1 MNVRGFLLAV
11 VAVVLFGLTSG
22 CGVPTDS
29 AARPIAEPTPS
40 PTSTASPTG
49 SPVPAAAAI
58 FLVRNNQLVAVSREV
73 DADVGPQALLD
84 ALVSGPTDQET
95 AAGFRSIFTGA
106 FDALEV
112 RDSSPDGTTVVV
124 QLNADLAGVPPPDQ
138 PLGIG
143 QIAQTLGAAGATSIG
158 FVGGDGNVLG
168 VPLPDGTIATAAV
181 TPAQYAALV
190 AG

>member
-1 MNVRGFLLAV
+1 M
-11 VAVVLFGLTSG
+11 AVVLAGLTGG

-40 PTSTASPTG
+40 PTSSTTPTG
-49 SPVPAAAAI
+49 SPVPAAASI

-73 DADVGPQALLD
+73 DADVGPQGLLD

-106 FDALEV
+106 IDALEI

>member
-1 MNVRGFLLAV
+1 VSLRRLLPAVVVLLAAA
-11 VAVVLFGLTSG
+11 VASS

-29 AARPIAEPTPS
+29 AARPIAEPTPT
-40 PTSTASPTG
+40 PTSSATPTG
-49 SPVPAAAAI
+49 SPVPAAASI
-58 FLVRNNQLVAVSREV
+58 FLVRNNLLVPVSRQV
-73 DADVGPQALLD
+73 DADAGPQALLD
-84 ALVSGPTDQET
+84 ELVAGPTDAET
-95 AAGFRSIFTGA
+95 AGGFRSIFTGA
-106 FDALEV
+106 IDALEI
-112 RDSSPDGTTVVV
+112 RDTSPDGTTVVV

-158 FVGGDGNVLG
+158 FIGGDGNVLG

-181 TPAQYAALV
+181 TPAQYASLV